1 MNIHFLQS
9 DHGLFLIKK
18 ASYGHNLIS
27 LTYILGIYSRRHNSL
42 GSFVCNPGCIADNEM
57 LQCVPQVSGL
67 SQYYGSPDIRGT
79 HCKDTVAYMKS
90 LEIKLNFLRKLY
102 KNSFDSM

>member
-9 DHGLFLIKK
+9 DHGHFLIKK

-42 GSFVCNPGCIADNEM
+42 GSFVCNPDFKGGNFGIANIS
-57 LQCVPQVSGL
+57 L
-67 SQYYGSPDIRGT
+67 
-79 HCKDTVAYMKS
+79 KTVV
-90 LEIKLNFLRKLY
+90 IV
-102 KNSFDSM
+102 

>member
-42 GSFVCNPGCIADNEM
+42 GSFVCNPDEDPNLTQFRNDLVKIADF
-57 LQCVPQVSGL
+57 L
-67 SQYYGSPDIRGT
+67 I
-79 HCKDTVAYMKS
+79 KAY
-90 LEIKLNFLRKLY
+90 F
-102 KNSFDSM
+102 

>member
-42 GSFVCNPGCIADNEM
+42 GSFVCNPACSIDN
-57 LQCVPQVSGL
+57 LPSKNNL
-67 SQYYGSPDIRGT
+67 SI
-79 HCKDTVAYMKS
+79 HFVFK
-90 LEIKLNFLRKLY
+90 EILKPVITEP
-102 KNSFDSM
+102 

>member
-9 DHGLFLIKK
+9 DHGHFLIKK

-42 GSFVCNPGCIADNEM
+42 GSFVCNPGFNWGTPKPQFFFLSARFG
-57 LQCVPQVSGL
+57 QVSIIYQNEELISIPCVCFWGDL
-67 SQYYGSPDIRGT
+67 DLTQFSLHNYIR
-79 HCKDTVAYMKS
+79 
-90 LEIKLNFLRKLY
+90 
-102 KNSFDSM
+102 